1 MLTWQTHLKIISALI
16 LLALGGFAWYLSTD
30 DVATVEIA
38 QTMGNK
44 PVIKARKENF
54 PTINIAKITGWKE
67 GATPVP
73 AAGLSV
79 NAFAAELDHPR
90 WLHVLPNGDVLVA
103 ESTQPERPTMGVMD
117 WIGRKLV
124 MDANGSTVSADRIT
138 LLRDADG
145 DGRAEFR
152 STLLTRDK
160 GVHSPFGMQLV
171 GQTLYVANTDS
182 LMAYPFKPGDTE
194 IKAKGEKIID
204 LPANLPN
211 NHWARNVI
219 ASPDGKLLYVTVGS
233 NSNIGENGMESEKN
247 RAAVLEVDPAK
258 KTFQLFATGVRNAN
272 GLAYEPINGEL
283 WMTVNERDMLGSD
296 GPPDYLTAVDMGGN
310 YGWPWFYWT
319 RPDPRVQPTRP
330 DLQQYVKW
338 PMYGLGPHT
347 ASLGL
352 VFAGK
357 AKLGANFA
365 RGAFIGQ
372 HGSWNRAPASGYK
385 VIYVPFTPTG
395 YPDYKAKPVDVLA
408 GFLDKDGKAQG
419 RPAGVAIDSAGA
431 LLVADDAGNRVW
443 RVSAKDAAVAKPS
456 ASLPKI
462 AAQTTP
468 PTLTK
473 AIQ

>member
-1 MLTWQTHLKIISALI
+1 MLTWRTHLKIIGALI
-16 LLALGGFAWYLSTD
+16 LLALAGTYWYLSSD
-30 DVATVEIA
+30 DIATVDLN
-38 QTMGNK
+38 QTLGHA
-44 PVIKARKENF
+44 PVIKARQERF
-54 PTINIAKITGWKE
+54 PTINIAKISGWKE
-67 GATPVP
+67 GAKPIA
-73 AAGLSV
+73 AAGLTV
-79 NAFAAELDHPR
+79 DAFAADLDHPR
-90 WLHVLPNGDVLVA
+90 WMHVLPNGDVLVA
-103 ESTQPERPTMGVMD
+103 ESTQPERPTLGFMD
-117 WIGRKLV
+117 WVARKLV

-152 STLLTRDK
+152 STLLTRAN
-160 GVHSPFGMQLV
+160 GLHSPFGMQLV

-182 LMAYPFKPGDTE
+182 LLAFQFKPGETE

-247 RAAVLEVDPAK
+247 RAAVFEVNPAK
-258 KTFQLFATGVRNAN
+258 KSFQLFATGVRNAN
-272 GLAYEPINGEL
+272 GLAYEPISGEL

-296 GPPDYLTAVDMGGN
+296 GPPDYLTTVDLGGN

-319 RPDPRVQPTRP
+319 RADARVQPTRP

-352 VFAGK
+352 TFTGK
-357 AKLGANFA
+357 AKLGPNFA
-365 RGAFIGQ
+365 RGALIGQ
-372 HGSWNRAPASGYK
+372 HGSWNRSPASGYK
-385 VIYVPFTPTG
+385 VLYVPFTDKG
-395 YPDYKAKPVDVLA
+395 YPDYKAKPVDLLT

-419 RPAGVAIDSAGA
+419 RPAGVVIDGAGS
-431 LLVADDAGNRVW
+431 LLVADDAGNRIW
-443 RVSAKDAAVAKPS
+443 RVSAKTAAVVQP
-456 ASLPKI
+456 
-462 AAQTTP
+462 
-468 PTLTK
+468 
-473 AIQ
+473 